1 MRFVTDLNSVYTKP
15 TQTIRYNYLSVI
27 FRVKIIS
34 QKINKECV
42 ESTSVDN
49 ITVENMQLKVATFN
63 LFNYLE
69 PPDAF
74 YEFER
79 IYSAEQWKKKQR
91 WITAYLDEHQPD
103 IIGFQEVFSIES
115 LKNLLLAEGYNY
127 FAVVDQPQVI
137 DDFIYKSPVVAIA
150 SRFPIVA
157 SDAVLPDKDLAQA
170 LGLTDNFSFSRKVI
184 RATIDAPHIGHCDC
198 YVVHF
203 KSKRS
208 MFDMEE
214 SELKRTPEKTIVDTL
229 KAQVSGSW
237 ASTIQRGSE
246 ATLLMINMIGRREV
260 TNNPMILMGDF
271 NNTLNDGILS
281 HLLTNSLR
289 FVSVIDQN
297 AYLAKY
303 CLYDAWDLY
312 KTALYNENPYSTD
325 NKELC
330 YNSMVTRNPTHY
342 FGASGS
348 VLDYILL
355 SCEFDASYHDSL
367 YQVSDYNTYD
377 RHLIN
382 PSFERDDQSTDHG
395 IVLVTLT
402 LRS

>member
-1 MRFVTDLNSVYTKP
+1 
-15 TQTIRYNYLSVI
+15 
-27 FRVKIIS
+27 
-34 QKINKECV
+34 
-42 ESTSVDN
+42 
-49 ITVENMQLKVATFN
+49 
-63 LFNYLE
+63 
-69 PPDAF
+69 
-74 YEFER
+74 
-79 IYSAEQWKKKQR
+79 
-91 WITAYLDEHQPD
+91 
-103 IIGFQEVFSIES
+103 
-115 LKNLLLAEGYNY
+115 
-127 FAVVDQPQVI
+127 
-137 DDFIYKSPVVAIA
+137 
-150 SRFPIVA
+150 
-157 SDAVLPDKDLAQA
+157 
-170 LGLTDNFSFSRKVI
+170 
-184 RATIDAPHIGHCDC
+184 
-198 YVVHF
+198 
-203 KSKRS
+203 

>member
-1 MRFVTDLNSVYTKP
+1 MIDKNKFYTKP
-15 TQTIRYNYLSVI
+15 SQTIRYNYLYVFI
-27 FRVKIIS
+27 RVTIIS
-34 QKINKECV
+34 QKINEETPK
-42 ESTSVDN
+42 STPIDT
-49 ITVENMQLKVATFN
+49 IAVENMQLKVATFN

-69 PPDAF
+69 PPDA
-74 YEFER
+74 YYDFER
-79 IYSAEQWKKKQR
+79 IYSAEQWQKKQT
-91 WITAYLDEHQPD
+91 WITAYIQEHKPD

-115 LKNLLLAEGYNY
+115 LKKLLLAEGYCY
-127 FAVVDQPQVI
+127 FSVVDQPQVI

-150 SRFPIVA
+150 SRFPIVETH
-157 SDAVLPDKDLAQA
+157 AVIPDVNLAKA
-170 LGLTDNFSFSRKVI
+170 LGLADNFSFSRKVV
-184 RATIDAPHIGHCDC
+184 RATVDAPHIGHCDC

-208 MFDMEE
+208 MLDIETN
-214 SELKRTPEKTIVDTL
+214 ELKRTPEKTIIDTL
-229 KAQVSGSW
+229 KAQVAGSW
-237 ASTIQRGSE
+237 GSTIQRGSE
-246 ATLLMINMIGRREV
+246 ATLLMMSMIGRREV

-303 CLYDAWDLY
+303 CLHDSWDLFE
-312 KTALYNENPYSTD
+312 TALKNENSYSID
-325 NKELC
+325 NKEVKSNKL
-330 YNSMVTRNPTHY
+330 VTRNPTHY
-342 FGASGS
+342 FGASSS

-367 YQVSDYNTYD
+367 YEVSDYNTYD

-382 PSFERDDQSTDHG
+382 PSFDRDDQSTDHG
-395 IVLVTLT
+395 VVLVTLT